1 MIKAKGHGHMANTIK
16 EHRSFGLMVG
26 GIFAVIGF
34 WPLIRHA
41 ENIRLWAVILGSLL
55 VVMGLLLPG
64 RLGPIY
70 KAWMAIG
77 HVLGWINTRIILGII
92 YYGLFTPMGLVM
104 RVWRKDSMRRQYDE
118 TVNTYRVVRRPRPAS
133 HMLRQF

>member
-1 MIKAKGHGHMANTIK
+1 MKCAIKQYL
-16 EHRSFGLMVG
+16 SFGLVVRV
-26 GIFAVIGF
+26 IFAVIGL
-34 WPLIRHA
+34 WPLIRHG
-41 ENIRLWAVILGSLL
+41 ESIRLWALIPGSLL

-64 RLGPIY
+64 YLGPIY

-77 HVLGWINTRIILGII
+77 HVLGWINTRIILGLI
-92 YYGLFTPMGLVM
+92 YYALFTPLGLAM

-118 TVNTYRVVRRPRPAS
+118 TTNTYRVLRRPRPAA

>member
-1 MIKAKGHGHMANTIK
+1 MKSEIKQY
-16 EHRSFGLMVG
+16 RSFGLVVG

-34 WPLIRHA
+34 WPLIRHG
-41 ENIRLWAVILGSLL
+41 ESIRLWALIAGSLL

-64 RLGPIY
+64 YLGPIY

-77 HVLGWINTRIILGII
+77 HVLGWINTRIILGVI
-92 YYGLFTPMGLVM
+92 YYALFTPLGLAM
-104 RVWRKDSMRRQYDE
+104 RVWRKDLMCRQYDE
-118 TVNTYRVVRRPRPAS
+118 TTNTYRVLRRPRPAS

>member
-1 MIKAKGHGHMANTIK
+1 MRMANTIK

-26 GIFAVIGF
+26 GIFAIIGF
-34 WPLIRHA
+34 WPLIRHG
-41 ENIRLWAVILGSLL
+41 ESLRLWALIPGSLL

-64 RLGPIY
+64 HLGPIY

-77 HVLGWINTRIILGII
+77 HVLGWINTRLILGII

-104 RVWRKDSMRRQYDE
+104 RVWRKDPLERQYDE
-118 TVNTYRVVRRPRPAS
+118 TTNTYRVLRRVRPAS